1 MKRKTTLLIAMF
13 SVFSGAIAYLTKYQ
27 NLNLLPQALATEAT
41 VAQPTAKPA
50 LTVTVAQPQTS
61 SLSLQLAANGN
72 IAAWQEALVG
82 SQSNGLQLREVLV
95 NVGDVVRKGQML
107 AVFANEAALADVAQ
121 ARATLAEVQ
130 ASAADA
136 LSNAERA
143 RSLQGTEAL
152 SAQQSTQFFTAEK
165 SAKARLEA
173 AQASLNAQQLR
184 LGFTQVTAPDS
195 GIISAR
201 NATVGAVVGAGT
213 ELFRL
218 VRQGR
223 LEWRAEV
230 TSSEL
235 SRLKPGL
242 LASVTAAS
250 GTQVKGKVRMIAP
263 TVDVQTR
270 AALVYVDLPTMSPG
284 NSVLP
289 GMFAKG
295 VFELGHSNALTA
307 PQQAVVIRDGFA
319 YVFRLTADNHVT
331 QTKVQTG
338 RRNGTQ
344 VELLAGVKA
353 ADSIVVTGAGF
364 LADGDL
370 VKVVKA
376 TIPPV
381 K

>member
-1 MKRKTTLLIAMF
+1 MWC
-13 SVFSGAIAYLTKYQ
+13 
-27 NLNLLPQALATEAT
+27 
-41 VAQPTAKPA
+41 
-50 LTVTVAQPQTS
+50 
-61 SLSLQLAANGN
+61 QL
-72 IAAWQEALVG
+72 
-82 SQSNGLQLREVLV
+82 
-95 NVGDVVRKGQML
+95 L

-121 ARATLAEVQ
+121 AKATLAEAQ

-136 LSNAERA
+136 LGNAERA

-235 SRLKPGL
+235 SRLKPGV
-242 LASVTAAS
+242 LATVTAAS
-250 GTQVKGKVRMIAP
+250 GAQVKGKVRMIAP

-270 AALVYVDLPTMSPG
+270 AALVYVDLPSMSPG

-295 VFELGHSNALTA
+295 TFELGHSNALTT

-319 YVFRLTADNHVT
+319 YVFRLTADNHVA

-376 TIPPV
+376 SIPFM

>member
-1 MKRKTTLLIAMF
+1 MF
-13 SVFSGAIAYLTKYQ
+13 SVFSGAIAYFTKYQ

-284 NSVLP
+284 SSVLP